1 MGFSAA
7 GHLAEQEA
15 LLRRV
20 LMAEAQAEEMICR
33 ENLATVLLK
42 SSFRQV
48 KLFGGILQHNK
59 KAQKSIRILLDICLP
74 L

>member
-42 SSFRQV
+42 SRLRRV
-48 KLFGGILQHNK
+48 KLFGEILQ
-59 KAQKSIRILLDICLP
+59 QSIRTSLGKRGS
-74 L
+74 

>member
-20 LMAEAQAEEMICR
+20 LMAEAQPPEMICR

-42 SSFRQV
+42 KQ
-48 KLFGGILQHNK
+48 L
-59 KAQKSIRILLDICLP
+59 
-74 L
+74 